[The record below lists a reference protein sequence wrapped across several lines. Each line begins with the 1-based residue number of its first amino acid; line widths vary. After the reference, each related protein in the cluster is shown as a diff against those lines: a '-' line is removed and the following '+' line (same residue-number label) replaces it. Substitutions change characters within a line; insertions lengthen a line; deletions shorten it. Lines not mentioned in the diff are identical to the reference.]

1 MDEEGEVRRT
11 LRGVD
16 AGELVGRHGEV
27 RVLVEAARAV
37 ADGVGGC
44 VHIVGEAGIGKTS
57 LLAVAADELG
67 RYGVETKAAAA
78 YETDHRRPMGLV
90 RALLPAAPPDAID
103 AVERLAVAGPV
114 ALLADDLHWADDGS
128 LELLSAVARRTEALG
143 VLLVTA
149 ARPQAASTALGRLEA
164 ALPRTGRRL
173 VPRPLE
179 RTEVAELVAA
189 RLGSP
194 PGPALAGLLADATG
208 NPFLAVELAVALAE
222 EDRLAVRDD
231 LVELREPETGA
242 MPGHLVER
250 LAGRTLRAVPGGEL
264 VLRAIAGIPGGLTV
278 DEIAALL
285 DQPLG
290 ELVAVTLAAIDAAV
304 LVDTGSTLIFR
315 HELLRRA
322 VLESTP
328 PSIVRSLRQRVS
340 ALLIEGEAA
349 PERIAAC
356 LLAGESPPDGVETTR
371 LLTVGRSMR
380 ARNPGVAADLLGRA
394 LQGIGPDDTRSLPL
408 TLELGWALTA
418 AGRASAVG
426 PLLRDRVGDLP
437 GPMPIALLRLESVA
451 LSLSGR
457 LGEASARWEGIG
469 PAELSDQFDPDDT
482 EVVDAAAELAF
493 LRLTSGRL
501 EEAAQLIAWVE
512 ASPAPRSAFRE
523 AAASIVR
530 GWLAGAAGA
539 FEQGAELARAALRA
553 IAGGESLVVT
563 ATSPTLALGVA
574 LDNLGDSEGALAVL
588 RPQPPHPPHR
598 PGGAGGS
605 PLLQFGVALVRF
617 RQGEW
622 DDALAEAE
630 AGLLA
635 AEETGLHLGAF
646 WACSIGAL
654 VNGARGDLDEARRWL
669 GRSHALSP
677 RGEPGMEWLLYA
689 TATLHEAEGD
699 VGSAAAILDAIA
711 QALIEARAPAL
722 LLTGAP
728 DMVRL
733 AVITGRT
740 EHAARVVAEL
750 DAMTRRTASPVVA
763 AVARWTRALVD
774 ESQDPDHAGNS
785 DNSGDADRADRA
797 DRSNAIEA
805 AADQLAARGRL
816 PEAARAWHDAA
827 VYAVR
832 RGRSREGR
840 RLATRA
846 FEVYDRLGAHHWHR
860 RLRSDLR
867 AHDVVMRPRRGPPR
881 PSYGWESLTAS
892 ESAIVDLA
900 GQGLTNTE
908 IAARLFVSR
917 RTVESHLGRIYTKLG
932 LSSRAQLVAAIAR
945 RRAERGG

>member
-1 MDEEGEVRRT
+1 
-11 LRGVD
+11 
-16 AGELVGRHGEV
+16 
-27 RVLVEAARAV
+27 
-37 ADGVGGC
+37 
-44 VHIVGEAGIGKTS
+44 
-57 LLAVAADELG
+57 
-67 RYGVETKAAAA
+67 
-78 YETDHRRPMGLV
+78 
-90 RALLPAAPPDAID
+90 
-103 AVERLAVAGPV
+103 
-114 ALLADDLHWADDGS
+114 
-128 LELLSAVARRTEALG
+128 
-143 VLLVTA
+143 
-149 ARPQAASTALGRLEA
+149 
-164 ALPRTGRRL
+164 
-173 VPRPLE
+173 
-179 RTEVAELVAA
+179 
-189 RLGSP
+189 
-194 PGPALAGLLADATG
+194 
-208 NPFLAVELAVALAE
+208 
-222 EDRLAVRDD
+222 
-231 LVELREPETGA
+231 
-242 MPGHLVER
+242 
-250 LAGRTLRAVPGGEL
+250 
-264 VLRAIAGIPGGLTV
+264 
-278 DEIAALL
+278 
-285 DQPLG
+285 
-290 ELVAVTLAAIDAAV
+290 
-304 LVDTGSTLIFR
+304 
-315 HELLRRA
+315 
-322 VLESTP
+322 
-328 PSIVRSLRQRVS
+328 
-340 ALLIEGEAA
+340 
-349 PERIAAC
+349 
-356 LLAGESPPDGVETTR
+356 
-371 LLTVGRSMR
+371 
-380 ARNPGVAADLLGRA
+380 
-394 LQGIGPDDTRSLPL
+394 
-408 TLELGWALTA
+408 
-418 AGRASAVG
+418 
-426 PLLRDRVGDLP
+426 
-437 GPMPIALLRLESVA
+437 
-451 LSLSGR
+451 
-457 LGEASARWEGIG
+457 
-469 PAELSDQFDPDDT
+469 
-482 EVVDAAAELAF
+482 
-493 LRLTSGRL
+493 
-501 EEAAQLIAWVE
+501 
-512 ASPAPRSAFRE
+512 
-523 AAASIVR
+523 
-530 GWLAGAAGA
+530 
-539 FEQGAELARAALRA
+539 
-553 IAGGESLVVT
+553 
-563 ATSPTLALGVA
+563 VA